1 MNEHDDDLW
10 LDNIVS
16 LELTQNEVFYLNDRL
31 TMLTFS
37 KRGSRL
43 SAPTRKLKQEAAIG
57 VPFQI
62 IMQLVNG
69 IAQIK
74 DGNVVIEFPIGDLFM
89 IRECFSSKYAKDD
102 EEVGRNLILKVSK
115 LINEQFS
122 NSTEINVSEEAKDQ
136 IEEILNKNK

>member
-1 MNEHDDDLW
+1 MDEYDEDLW
-10 LDNIVS
+10 LENIVS

-37 KRGSRL
+37 KRGPSY
-43 SAPTRKLKQEAAIG
+43 SVPTRKLKEEAAIG

-74 DGNVVIEFPIGDLFM
+74 DNNVVIEFPVGDLFM
-89 IRECFSSKYAKDD
+89 IRECCSSEYANSD
-102 EEVGRNLILKVSK
+102 EEVGRNLILKISK
-115 LINEQFS
+115 LINQQFS
-122 NSTEINVSEEAKDQ
+122 NSTEINVSEKSKDQ